1 MNQAATMNQETEVHE
16 TTGIDPRKLGIWL
29 LIGAEVIFFGS
40 LIGAYLQHYATN
52 RPTAHEVLDVPL
64 TALTTFVLITSSLMM
79 VLALDSIRKGDG
91 RKMQIFLI
99 ATAVFGLLFLMG
111 QFFEFTELW
120 HDGITPASGMFGTT
134 FMTLTGF
141 HGTHVLIGI
150 IWIFMLVARAMSGG
164 VTRDNHLAVEL
175 VGLYWHFVDL
185 VWIVIFTVVYLI

>member
-1 MNQAATMNQETEVHE
+1 MNQETEIHE

-52 RPTAHEVLDVPL
+52 RPAAHEVLDVPL
-64 TALTTFVLITSSLMM
+64 TTLTTFVLITSSLMM
-79 VLALDSIRKGDG
+79 VLALDSIRKGDR
-91 RKMQIFLI
+91 RKMQVFLM
-99 ATAVFGLLFLMG
+99 ATAFFGLLFLMG

-120 HDGITPASGMFGTT
+120 HEGITPASGMFGAT

-150 IWIFMLVARAMSGG
+150 IWIFFLLVRAIAGG
-164 VTRDNHLAVEL
+164 VTQANHLAVEL

>member
-1 MNQAATMNQETEVHE
+1 MNQETEIHE

-79 VLALDSIRKGDG
+79 VLALDSIRKGDR
-91 RKMQIFLI
+91 RKMQVFLM
-99 ATAVFGLLFLMG
+99 ATAFFGLLFLMG

-120 HDGITPASGMFGTT
+120 HEGITPASGMFGAT

-150 IWIFMLVARAMSGG
+150 IWIFFLLVRAIAGG
-164 VTRDNHLAVEL
+164 VTQANHLAVEL